1 MLELDFNVFMEHYE
15 KQKKLRNEDF
25 RKLHYEQLSD
35 SFKLYLKS
43 ADYWE
48 YFTTISF
55 DSIVEFG
62 SQYEVTREQTIDD
75 FKVNFLTD
83 AMPVNTEVV
92 EVKELPD
99 ELTKELK
106 PFEAEEA
113 KPYDDFLISKFKEW
127 ERKILGFVDETLEH
141 EIINKSF
148 GDFMRRLFNVVNTA
162 DFRAKIKS
170 SIKKVFVDG
179 IEEAELEVNVDV
191 GFDADFANEVDVQT
205 DRQLDGFMIE
215 GKMWSGI
222 RGVSVDVQR
231 EIRELVVKSIE
242 SKASMKELK
251 TDIKKTMDKFT
262 GTEIKDGRA
271 TAIARTESNRMRN
284 ASKQKAYEKSGVVKG
299 KKWNSFIDDRTSP
312 ICKRLDNQKVSL
324 NKNFIDPKTGFEYDH
339 APAYTNCRS
348 VLSPIL
354 LDEEINNI

>member
-15 KQKKLRNEDF
+15 KQKKLRNQDY

-48 YFTTISF
+48 YFTTIKFSK
-55 DSIVEFG
+55 IIEFG
-62 SQYEVTREQTIDD
+62 SQYDVTKEEAIED
-75 FKVNFLTD
+75 FKTNFLTD
-83 AMPVNTEVV
+83 AMCIKIPME
-92 EVKELPD
+92 EVKELPED
-99 ELTKELK
+99 LQKELK

-127 ERKILGFVDETLEH
+127 ETKILSFVDETLEH

-170 SIKKVFVDG
+170 SIKKVYLKG
-179 IEEAELEVNVDV
+179 IEEAELEVGVDV
-191 GFDADFANEVDVQT
+191 GFDSDFENEVEVNT
-205 DRQLDGFMIE
+205 DKQLDGFMID
-215 GKMWSGI
+215 GKPWAGI
-222 RGVSVDVQR
+222 KGVSVDVQN

-242 SKASMKELK
+242 SKASMNELK

-262 GTEIKDGRA
+262 GTETTEGRA
-271 TAIARTESNRMRN
+271 TMIARTESNRFRQS
-284 ASKQKAYEKSGVVKG
+284 AKQKAYEKSGVVKG
-299 KKWNSFIDDRTSP
+299 KKYVSFIDDRTSP
-312 ICKRLDNQKVSL
+312 ICKRLDGQEVPL
-324 NKNFIDPKTGFEYDH
+324 DKNFVDPKTGFEYEH
-339 APAYTNCRS
+339 APVHVNCRS
-348 VLSPIL
+348 SMSALL
-354 LDEEINNI
+354 LDE

>member
-15 KQKKLRNEDF
+15 KQKKLRNQDY

-48 YFTTISF
+48 YFTTIKFSQ
-55 DSIVEFG
+55 IEQFG
-62 SQYEVTREQTIDD
+62 SQYEVTREQAIED
-75 FKVNFLTD
+75 FKMNFLTD
-83 AMPVNTEVV
+83 AMAVNTEVE

-113 KPYDDFLISKFKEW
+113 KMYDEFLISKFKEW

-162 DFRAKIKS
+162 DFRTKIKA
-170 SIKKVFVDG
+170 SIKRVFVDG

-191 GFDADFANEVDVQT
+191 GFDGDFENEVDVQT
-205 DRQLDGFMIE
+205 ERQLNGFMIE
-215 GKMWSGI
+215 GRPWAGI
-222 RGVSVDVQR
+222 KGVSVDVQN

-242 SKASMKELK
+242 SKASMNELK

-262 GTEIKDGRA
+262 GTETTEGRA
-271 TAIARTESNRMRN
+271 TMIARTESNRMRN
-284 ASKQKAYEKSGVVKG
+284 SAKQKAYEKSGVVKG
-299 KKWNSFIDDRTSP
+299 KKWNSFIDDRTTP

-324 NKNFIDPKTGFEYDH
+324 DKDFVDPKTGFEYDH
-339 APAYTNCRS
+339 PPSHRNCRS
-348 VLSPIL
+348 VISAVL
-354 LDEEINNI
+354 LDDK